1 MPTFVF
7 MTALQKYR
15 IQAADRE
22 EALRVAFEALNPD
35 ANMKAVIESTIYD
48 EEQGKQFEET
58 KT

>member
-15 IQAADRE
+15 VQAQDRE

-35 ANMKAVIESTIYD
+35 ENMKAVIESTIYD

-58 KT
+58 KS